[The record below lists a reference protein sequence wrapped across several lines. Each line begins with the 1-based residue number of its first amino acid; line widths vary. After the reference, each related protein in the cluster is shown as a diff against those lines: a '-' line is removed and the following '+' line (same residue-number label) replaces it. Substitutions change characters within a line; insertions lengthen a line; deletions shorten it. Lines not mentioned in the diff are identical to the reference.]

1 MPADKSIFGLRFGSN
16 AGLQPTREEIRT
28 FLATPKN
35 AGKPELHADDLASY
49 RELLDRVTT
58 FEQGRREGVLPENF
72 QERMFYG
79 ALGLSSFFN
88 PALKSAIEQYKYHCH
103 ALLTLDFKKPA
114 AFIKAAEEEMGRL
127 SPKKNNEAERL
138 ARLKGMVEERK
149 RKLEILVKRRREQ
162 AEELHHIAR
171 YIGDNLVKIEK
182 LCKGSIVVLVDLQ
195 IAGREE
201 DRLIAEIK
209 EHFKERLRDS
219 LHSGQVTKERL
230 EAVKKDV
237 AVLSREMSAFLRE
250 DVFALTGL
258 FEAVHDHA
266 RKAADALGALMM
278 KIGGMKNAGL
288 EEEGKLYARIEQVLV
303 SLASEFRFELKA
315 AAMRTET
322 AYEDV
327 LREKRSLMLVSFLE
341 LLEKERRAG
350 RDRRSGEDRRK
361 FGGQDFK
368 GPERRRKNRRS
379 GKNRRDR

>member
-16 AGLQPTREEIRT
+16 AELQPTLEEIRT
-28 FLATPKN
+28 FLATPKKE
-35 AGKPELHADDLASY
+35 GRREQHADDLASY
-49 RELLDRVTT
+49 REMLDRVTT

-72 QERMFYG
+72 RERMFYG
-79 ALGLSSFFN
+79 VLGLSSFFN

-103 ALLTLDFKKPA
+103 ALVALDFKKPA

-127 SPKKNNEAERL
+127 SLKKNSEAERL

-149 RKLEILVKRRREQ
+149 RTLETLVKRRAVR
-162 AEELHHIAR
+162 AEELQHIAR

-182 LCKGSIVVLVDLQ
+182 LCKGSIVVLVHLQ
-195 IAGREE
+195 IARKEE

-219 LHSGQVTKERL
+219 LHSGQVTKEQL

-237 AVLSREMSAFLRE
+237 AVLSGEISAFLRE

-266 RKAADALGALMM
+266 RKAADAIGALM
-278 KIGGMKNAGL
+278 KKTGIKNTGI
-288 EEEGKLYARIEQVLV
+288 EDEGKLYAQIEQVLV
-303 SLASEFRFELKA
+303 SLVSERRFELKA
-315 AAMRTET
+315 SVIRSET
-322 AYEDV
+322 AYEDI
-327 LREKRSLMLVSFLE
+327 LREKRSQMLDRLLE

-350 RDRRSGEDRRK
+350 RDRRSGEDRRT
-361 FGGQDFK
+361 FSDPGFK
-368 GPERRRKNRRS
+368 GPERRKKKRRS
-379 GKNRRDR
+379 GKSRRDE